1 MADKSTLKKLKENER
16 EVRRQLIIDAAINLF
31 AQKPFN
37 QVSMRDIASEAGIS
51 AASIYRYFNDR
62 DELFV
67 EAFFR
72 KGREI
77 GESLENHIKASEQG
91 SLENIA
97 TAYVDYLLDNDDFF
111 QMMTHFMLEGGI
123 NENYLETF
131 NSAIEHYLLRNFDDI
146 FNKIGVTNNVRLI
159 SHTFFAYLNGIM
171 ITFRKYPGRSDQE
184 IRRHIHRLA
193 TIMAGIY
200 KQGTIPAP

>member
-1 MADKSTLKKLKENER
+1 MAAKSTLMKLKENER
-16 EVRRQLIIDAAINLF
+16 EVRRKLIIDAAINLF
-31 AQKPFN
+31 ARKPFN
-37 QVSMRDIASEAGIS
+37 QVSMRDIAAEAGIS

-77 GESLENHIKASEQG
+77 GASLERHLKETRQV
-91 SLENIA
+91 SLEVIGI
-97 TAYVDYLLDNDDFF
+97 AYVDYLLDNDDFF

-131 NSAIEHYLLRNFDDI
+131 NNAIDHYLLNNFDDI
-146 FNKIGVTNNVRLI
+146 FNKIGVTGNVRLL

-171 ITFRKYPGRSDQE
+171 ITFRKYPGRSEQE

-200 KQGTIPAP
+200 RQGT